1 MASFN
6 AQALLREVGSLLPAL
21 KEENHPS
28 AQRLLPLYNE
38 KCVREIVNSWQTL
51 QCIKQELSGLQA
63 SMQNMTYLLMS
74 IQQKLHHPSDCSN
87 FAAAPPPS
95 APPPSAAPA
104 EDPLPSKSA
113 RGRKRKAEK
122 QDEIKIDKNLL
133 KLLMQQSPSNP
144 GTAKPNF
151 QQPVFSH
158 QPAYPE
164 QPDMQSAPGNYT
176 QYAQTFGNQQ
186 YSPISEPFDLADVF
200 K

>member
-6 AQALLREVGSLLPAL
+6 AQALLKELGLLLASL
-21 KEENHPS
+21 KEENHPC

-38 KCVREIVNSWQTL
+38 KCVREIVNCWQTL
-51 QCIKQELSGLQA
+51 QCIKQELSGLQS

-74 IQQKLHHPSDCSN
+74 VQQKLHHPSDCSH
-87 FAAAPPPS
+87 FATAPPPS
-95 APPPSAAPA
+95 ASAPA
-104 EDPLPSKSA
+104 EDPSPSKSA
-113 RGRKRKAEK
+113 RGRKRKADK

-133 KLLMQQSPSNP
+133 KLLMQTSPSNQ
-144 GTAKPNF
+144 GTAKPAF

-164 QPDMQSAPGNYT
+164 QPEMQGAPVNYN
-176 QYAQTFGNQQ
+176 QYASTFGNQQ
-186 YSPISEPFDLADVF
+186 YSPVSEPFDLADVF